1 MPNIEQ
7 GASKGRGLLV
17 ILALMCAL
25 AVALASLRHTGSL
38 AFPID
43 DGYIYSNYVLAAVQG
58 APFTYNS
65 GELSGGITGLGW
77 YLLTGVAYAIV
88 APFYA
93 LLGMLAPPLFRD
105 DIELSRQA
113 GHLYI
118 ASYLVGAACLVA
130 TALGLR

>member
-1 MPNIEQ
+1 MRNVEQ
-7 GASKGRGLLV
+7 AASKGRGLLFV
-17 ILALMCAL
+17 LTVLCVL

-43 DGYIYSNYVLAAVQG
+43 DGYIYSNYVLAASQG

-77 YLLTGVAYAIV
+77 YLLTGVAYALV
-88 APFYA
+88 APFHA
-93 LLGMLAPPLFRD
+93 LLGSLAPPLFRD

-113 GHLYI
+113 GHLYV
-118 ASYLVGAACLVA
+118 ASY
-130 TALGLR
+130 